1 MKSYLVKLMLS
12 LIECVHEEN
21 KSPAFADAEHNEII
35 AENIIN
41 LYKIES
47 TYDIEREKDDIH
59 RILYI
64 ISSIS
69 AGSRIYELSDA
80 YDEEFTDELACV
92 DCMEPVIVGVISRI
106 QLMGPDSYEN
116 VLSNSLNVDTEVFL
130 SLINAIRNI
139 CIIPAMRNVGYRVS
153 YRSVYASIQNSYLY
167 LVGLIAN
174 SDLFDGY
181 TFDGRMCRLL
191 TNATI
196 VYMQ

>member
-1 MKSYLVKLMLS
+1 MKRFLVDRILRIIKDAWVGYES
-12 LIECVHEEN
+12 D
-21 KSPAFADAEHNEII
+21 AFDDVEHNERI

-47 TYDIEREKDDIH
+47 PYDIEREKDDIH